1 MNILKPHKKLAVIS
15 ALIEG
20 CSVRSISRMTGVH
33 KTTILKVL
41 VEMGEKCEGLTNKS
55 MRDIACQAVECD
67 EIWSFIS
74 KKQGH
79 LSKEEQLTNPSFGD
93 AYTYVAL
100 DPDSKAVIAFTLGKR
115 DHATTW
121 EFIKD
126 LSERVTGEPQISTD
140 GFRPYIEPIQQ
151 YFGPGAHYATVVK
164 TYNPEPAGRGRYS
177 PPKVTSQHIT
187 RISGNPKKSKIG
199 TSFVERNN
207 WTMRTNLRRLTRLS
221 NGFSRK
227 FANLKAALS
236 LWFWY
241 YNFCRIHGTT
251 KTTPAMAAGVTTRLW
266 NLEELLT
273 D

>member
-41 VEMGEKCEGLTNKS
+41 VEMGEKCEGLMNKS
-55 MRDIACQAVECD
+55 MRDIACQAIECD

-140 GFRPYIEPIQQ
+140 GFRPYIEPILQ

-199 TSFVERNN
+199 TSFVKRNN

-236 LWFWY
+236 LWF
-241 YNFCRIHGTT
+241 
-251 KTTPAMAAGVTTRLW
+251 
-266 NLEELLT
+266 
-273 D
+273 

>member
-1 MNILKPHKKLAVIS
+1 MNVLKPHKKLAVIS

-20 CSVRSISRMTGVH
+20 CSVRATSRMTGVH

-41 VEMGEKCEGLTNKS
+41 VEMGEKCENLMKES
-55 MRDIACQAVECD
+55 MHGIACQAIECD
-67 EIWSFIS
+67 EIWGFIG

-79 LSKEEQLTNPSFGD
+79 VSDKDMLTNPAFGD

-100 DPDSKAVIAFTLGKR
+100 DPDSKAVISFTLGKR
-115 DHATTW
+115 DHETTW

-126 LSERVTGEPQISTD
+126 LSERVTGDPQISTD
-140 GFRPYIEPIQQ
+140 GFRPYVQPLQT
-151 YFGPGAHYATVVK
+151 YFGPGANYAQVVK
-164 TYNPEPAGRGRYS
+164 VYNPEPAGRGRYS

-187 RISGNPKKSKIG
+187 RISGHPKKSKIG

-241 YNFCRIHGTT
+241 YNFCRIHGTI

-273 D
+273 F

>member
-20 CSVRSISRMTGVH
+20 CSVRAVSRMTGVH

-41 VEMGEKCEGLTNKS
+41 VEMGEKCESLMNES
-55 MRDIACQAVECD
+55 MRDIKCEAIECD
-67 EIWSFIS
+67 EIWGFIG
-74 KKQGH
+74 KKQRQI
-79 LSKEEQLTNPSFGD
+79 SEEEKLTSPAFGD

-100 DPDSKAVIAFTLGKR
+100 DPDSKAVIAFALGKR
-115 DHATTW
+115 DPKTTW

-140 GFRPYIEPIQQ
+140 GFLPYIPAIQQ
-151 YFGPGAHYATVVK
+151 HFGPGAHYAQVVK
-164 TYNPEPAGRGRYS
+164 SYDPEPAGRGRYS
-177 PPKVTSQHIT
+177 PPKVTSQQIT

-199 TSFVERNN
+199 TSYVERNN

-227 FANLKAALS
+227 FANLKAALA

-241 YNFCRIHGTT
+241 YNFCRIHTST

-266 NLEELLT
+266 NLDELLT
-273 D
+273 